1 MKEGY
6 RLLGDF
12 IRQVDV
18 RNTDGKEENLFGV
31 SVQKMFIPS
40 IANTVGTDFTKYKV
54 VKRGQF
60 TYIPDTSRRGDKIGI
75 ALLTD
80 YDEGLVSNIYT
91 VFEVKDEN
99 ELLPEYL
106 MLWFSRP
113 EFDRYARFKSHGS
126 VREIM
131 DWDEMCKVELPVP
144 SIDKQRSIVKA
155 YQTITERI
163 ELKRRINDNL
173 AKTIK
178 AVFKSWFLDFDAFD
192 GVELVQ
198 SQYGLIPNGWHYELL
213 GNLCDCVTKGT
224 TPTTLG
230 KDFTDTGI
238 NFIKGESIN
247 DDHSFNKT
255 LFAHIDDETDELLKR
270 SRIYVNDIVFTIAG
284 TLGKFALVD
293 SSVIPANT
301 NQAVAIIRT
310 SKIMPAMLYSYFIG
324 EWQVEFYKRN
334 TQQAVQA
341 NLSLGTIKDLPILLP
356 DSKGQDHYMQLVT
369 PLMVGMQN
377 NFSEIERLY
386 ELQNQL
392 LARLSSSR

>member
-12 IRQVDV
+12 IQPVDE
-18 RNTDGKEENLFGV
+18 RNRDLKVDYLLGV
-31 SVQKMFIPS
+31 SISKQFIPS
-40 IANTVGTDFTKYKV
+40 IANIVGTDLSSYKIV
-54 VKRGQF
+54 RTGQF
-60 TYIPDTSRRGDKIGI
+60 AYGPVTSRNGEKISI
-75 ALLTD
+75 ALLRD
-80 YDEGLVSNIYT
+80 KDCIISSSYT
-91 VFEVKDEN
+91 VFEVVNKNALD
-99 ELLPEYL
+99 PEYL

-113 EFDRYARFKSHGS
+113 EFDRYARYMSHGS
-126 VREIM
+126 VREIF
-131 DWDEMCKVELPVP
+131 DWDELCKVELPVP

-173 AKTIK
+173 EKTIK

-247 DDHSFNKT
+247 DDHSFNMT
-255 LFAHIDDETDELLKR
+255 LFAHIDDKTDELLKR

-293 SSVIPANT
+293 SSVVPANT

-356 DSKGQDHYMQLVT
+356 DSKGQDRYMQLVT
-369 PLMVGMQN
+369 PLIVGMQN

>member
-18 RNTDGKEENLFGV
+18 RNTDGKEENLLGV

-173 AKTIK
+173 EKTIK

-247 DDHSFNKT
+247 DDHSFNMT
-255 LFAHIDDETDELLKR
+255 LFAHIDDKTDELLKR

-293 SSVIPANT
+293 SSVVPANT

-356 DSKGQDHYMQLVT
+356 DSKGQDRYMQLVT
-369 PLMVGMQN
+369 PLIVGMQN

>member
-1 MKEGY
+1 MW
-6 RLLGDF
+6 
-12 IRQVDV
+12 
-18 RNTDGKEENLFGV
+18 
-31 SVQKMFIPS
+31 
-40 IANTVGTDFTKYKV
+40 TV
-54 VKRGQF
+54 
-60 TYIPDTSRRGDKIGI
+60 
-75 ALLTD
+75 
-80 YDEGLVSNIYT
+80 
-91 VFEVKDEN
+91 
-99 ELLPEYL
+99 
-106 MLWFSRP
+106 
-113 EFDRYARFKSHGS
+113 
-126 VREIM
+126 
-131 DWDEMCKVELPVP
+131 
-144 SIDKQRSIVKA
+144 
-155 YQTITERI
+155 
-163 ELKRRINDNL
+163 NDNL

-247 DDHSFNKT
+247 ADHSFNKT

-293 SSVIPANT
+293 GSVIPANT

-369 PLMVGMQN
+369 PLIVGMQN

>member
-1 MKEGY
+1 MW
-6 RLLGDF
+6 
-12 IRQVDV
+12 
-18 RNTDGKEENLFGV
+18 
-31 SVQKMFIPS
+31 
-40 IANTVGTDFTKYKV
+40 TV
-54 VKRGQF
+54 
-60 TYIPDTSRRGDKIGI
+60 
-75 ALLTD
+75 
-80 YDEGLVSNIYT
+80 
-91 VFEVKDEN
+91 
-99 ELLPEYL
+99 
-106 MLWFSRP
+106 
-113 EFDRYARFKSHGS
+113 
-126 VREIM
+126 
-131 DWDEMCKVELPVP
+131 
-144 SIDKQRSIVKA
+144 
-155 YQTITERI
+155 
-163 ELKRRINDNL
+163 NDNL

-178 AVFKSWFLDFDAFD
+178 ADFNSWFLDFDAFD

-293 SSVIPANT
+293 GSVIPANT

-369 PLMVGMQN
+369 PLIVGMQN

>member
-1 MKEGY
+1 MGLTFEP
-6 RLLGDF
+6 LGKYV
-12 IRQVDV
+12 RQVDE
-18 RNTDGKEENLFGV
+18 RNTNMVTE
-31 SVQKMFIPS
+31 SVLGINIDKYFMPS
-40 IANTVGTDFTKYKV
+40 AANVIGTDLSNYKLLRKGRFACNSMHV
-54 VKRGQF
+54 GRDGRLPVSRY
-60 TYIPDTSRRGDKIGI
+60 TEDTPAI
-75 ALLTD
+75 
-80 YDEGLVSNIYT
+80 VSPAYFM
-91 VFEVKDEN
+91 FEIIDEN
-99 ELLPEYL
+99 EIEPEYL
-106 MLWFSRP
+106 MLCFRRP
-113 EFDRYARFKSHGS
+113 DFDRMCWFRTDAS
-126 VREIM
+126 VRGGIT
-131 DWDEMCKVELPVP
+131 WDDVCALTIPVP
-144 SIDKQRSIVKA
+144 SLPEQRKIVHD
-155 YQTITERI
+155 YHVITDRI
-163 ELKRRINDNL
+163 ELLRKMNANL

-178 AVFKSWFLDFDAFD
+178 AIFKSWFLDFDAFD

-255 LFAHIDDETDELLKR
+255 LFAHIDDKTDELLKR

-293 SSVIPANT
+293 SSVVPANT

-369 PLMVGMQN
+369 PLIVGMQN

>member
-1 MKEGY
+1 MKSNYEPLGKHIQLVDY
-6 RLLGDF
+6 RNSEEVTSTVLGISID
-12 IRQVDV
+12 
-18 RNTDGKEENLFGV
+18 KEFMP
-31 SVQKMFIPS
+31 SV
-40 IANTVGTDFTKYKV
+40 ANVIGTDLSRYKLISKGLFACNPMHV
-54 VKRGQF
+54 GRDERL
-60 TYIPDTSRRGDKIGI
+60 PI
-75 ALLTD
+75 ALYEKD
-80 YDEGLVSNIYT
+80 SPAIVSPAYFM
-91 VFEVKDEN
+91 FEIIDRDVLN
-99 ELLPEYL
+99 EEYL
-106 MLWFSRP
+106 MMWFRRP
-113 EFDRYARFKSHGS
+113 EFDRECWFMTDGS
-126 VREIM
+126 VRGGIT
-131 DWDEMCKVELPVP
+131 WDDLCRIKLPVP
-144 SIDKQRSIVKA
+144 SYARQCEIVESYRA
-155 YQTITERI
+155 ITDRI
-163 ELKRRINDNL
+163 ALKRAENDNL

-255 LFAHIDDETDELLKR
+255 LFAHIDDKTDELLKR

-293 SSVIPANT
+293 SSVVPANT

-369 PLMVGMQN
+369 PLIVGMQN

>member
-18 RNTDGKEENLFGV
+18 RNTDGKEENLLGV

-198 SQYGLIPNGWHYELL
+198 SLYGLIPNGWHYELL

-369 PLMVGMQN
+369 PLIVGMQN

>member
-18 RNTDGKEENLFGV
+18 RNTDGKEENLLGV
-31 SVQKMFIPS
+31 SVQKVFIPS

-75 ALLTD
+75 ALLSD

-91 VFEVKDEN
+91 DFEVKDEN

-173 AKTIK
+173 AEYLKYIYFEQAQTASETLSLSAICKYVSDK
-178 AVFKSWFLDFDAFD
+178 AIFSQIGSAVYISTENILPDKQGISSFGTTSPSERVTYFHAEDVLVSNIRPYFKKMWFATTAGGCNADVLCFRALDRKYSYLLKSIIYQDSFFDYVMSGA
-192 GVELVQ
+192 
-198 SQYGLIPNGWHYELL
+198 
-213 GNLCDCVTKGT
+213 KGT
-224 TPTTLG
+224 KMPRGDKTHIMQYQIPR
-230 KDFTDTGI
+230 FS
-238 NFIKGESIN
+238 ESQLN
-247 DDHSFNKT
+247 KFNS
-255 LFAHIDDETDELLKR
+255 LA
-270 SRIYVNDIVFTIAG
+270 STIER
-284 TLGKFALVD
+284 
-293 SSVIPANT
+293 
-301 NQAVAIIRT
+301 NQAQNRREIST
-310 SKIMPAMLYSYFIG
+310 L
-324 EWQVEFYKRN
+324 EN
-334 TQQAVQA
+334 T
-341 NLSLGTIKDLPILLP
+341 KE
-356 DSKGQDHYMQLVT
+356 M
-369 PLMVGMQN
+369 
-377 NFSEIERLY
+377 
-386 ELQNQL
+386 L
-392 LARLSSSR
+392 LATLSR

>member
-1 MKEGY
+1 MSTEYKKLGQY
-6 RLLGDF
+6 IRTVDIRNKDLKISNLLGVSISKQF
-12 IRQVDV
+12 I
-18 RNTDGKEENLFGV
+18 K
-31 SVQKMFIPS
+31 S
-40 IANTVGTDFTKYKV
+40 IANTVGTDFSNYKV
-54 VKRGQF
+54 VKQGQF
-60 TYIPDTSRRGDKIGI
+60 AYGSVTSRNGEKISV
-75 ALLTD
+75 ALLTEKECIISSS
-80 YDEGLVSNIYT
+80 YS
-91 VFEVKDEN
+91 VFEIIDN
-99 ELLPEYL
+99 NQLMPEYL

-126 VREIM
+126 VREIF
-131 DWDEMCKVELPVP
+131 DWDEMCNVELPVP
-144 SIDKQRSIVKA
+144 DIEKQRKIVKA
-155 YQTITERI
+155 YQTITDRI
-163 ELKRRINDNL
+163 ALKQKINDNL

-178 AVFKSWFLDFDAFD
+178 AIFKSWFLDFDAFD

-198 SQYGLIPNGWHYELL
+198 SQYGLIPNGWRYELL
-213 GNLCDCVTKGT
+213 GNICECVTKGT

-247 DDHSFNKT
+247 DDHSFNKAM
-255 LFAHIDDETDELLKR
+255 FAHIDDETDELLKR
-270 SRIYVNDIVFTIAG
+270 SRIYTNDIVFTIAG

-293 SSVIPANT
+293 SSVVPANT

-356 DSKGQDHYMQLVT
+356 DSKGQECYMRLVN
-369 PLMVGMQN
+369 PLIVGIQN